1 MYILVSII
9 KKLWQKKF
17 LKEILAC
24 KKETFIR
31 RQDLGLT
38 NYDPRILIPTAL
50 HIDFIAAC
58 CLLAHGSTLV
68 LLYAAVP
75 SAALGGTAPH

>member
-1 MYILVSII
+1 MTECTLEENKAHTKTALEFAV
-9 KKLWQKKF
+9 K
-17 LKEILAC
+17 
-24 KKETFIR
+24 
-31 RQDLGLT
+31 
-38 NYDPRILIPTAL
+38 NIPTAL